1 MTIYVDRDRS
11 PALFEQ
17 LGAQEGLRV
26 LFHAR
31 STEVARPSPYN
42 GWREF
47 SLQECARLREE
58 ILDGRSTLV
67 LVD

>member
-1 MTIYVDRDRS
+1 MIIYVDRQWC

-17 LGAQEGLRV
+17 LGAQEALRV

-31 STEVARPSPYN
+31 STETARPLPYT

-47 SLQECARLREE
+47 SLQECVQMRKE
-58 ILDGRSTLV
+58 ILDGRSELIV
-67 LVD
+67 VG